1 MVKGK
6 SMLGIRHEEY
16 HHFTDGLP
24 FLLHI
29 NINRNN
35 VNYSKESNWHE
46 NLEIQLC
53 EEGQGYVLLN
63 AERYEIEK
71 NDIVVANSDVIHY
84 TGAETEMTYSCLII
98 STEFCRNIGLVPQS
112 VLFEPVIKSEI
123 LKNLFIELKKLYVD
137 SSAPYR
143 TAKMNKLV
151 IELLI
156 ELAEHYGTATP
167 VCEIDTAKSKIIKL
181 VILYTRQNYNR
192 KITLDEIA
200 GAALYDKYALCREFK
215 KYTGQTITEYLN
227 YYRCV
232 KAKELLEEGYS
243 VTETADLCGF
253 GNLSYFGKTFKRHI
267 GYPPS
272 KDAKLRKQV

>member
-1 MVKGK
+1 
-6 SMLGIRHEEY
+6 MLGIRHEEY
-16 HHFTDGLP
+16 RHFTDGLP
-24 FLLHI
+24 FLLHV

-53 EEGQGYVLLN
+53 DEGQGYVLLN

-123 LKNLFIELKKLYVD
+123 LKNLFIELKKLYFD

-156 ELAEHYGTATP
+156 ELAECHSTATP

-181 VILYTRQNYNR
+181 VIL
-192 KITLDEIA
+192 
-200 GAALYDKYALCREFK
+200 
-215 KYTGQTITEYLN
+215 
-227 YYRCV
+227 
-232 KAKELLEEGYS
+232 
-243 VTETADLCGF
+243 
-253 GNLSYFGKTFKRHI
+253 
-267 GYPPS
+267 
-272 KDAKLRKQV
+272 